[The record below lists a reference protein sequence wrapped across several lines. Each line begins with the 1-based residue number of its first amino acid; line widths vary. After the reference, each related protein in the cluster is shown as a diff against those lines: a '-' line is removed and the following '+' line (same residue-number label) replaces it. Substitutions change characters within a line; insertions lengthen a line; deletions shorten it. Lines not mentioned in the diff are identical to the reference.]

1 MTSHLTVSTYRKTT
15 TTRDTLSIQ
24 AGEGEKNL
32 ANRIL
37 NYRTIREKLRL
48 RRSKAMEVKIEH
60 KNLAKKYNFNIEEF
74 DTVFWFGDLNFR

>member
-1 MTSHLTVSTYRKTT
+1 M
-15 TTRDTLSIQ
+15 DTLSIQ